1 MLNDKIVAGEWVRKA
16 CQRHR
21 DDRQHGKKRGIWF
34 DENSAAKAIRF
45 FALLRHSKGEWAGQV
60 FVLEPWQQFI
70 VWCLFGWKR
79 EGTDFRRFRTA
90 YLEVARKNG
99 KSTLMAGIGLYLFF
113 ADNEP
118 GAEVYTAA
126 TKRDQAKIVWGEAKR
141 MVQSSP
147 GLRSQIG
154 VYVSNM
160 HIPES
165 ASKFEPL
172 GADEDSLD
180 GLNIHAA
187 IVDELHAHKTRNV
200 WDVLETATGSR
211 RQPIQLAVTTAGHDR
226 HTICWEQHE
235 YVEKILDKVLEDD
248 TYFGLIYTTDPKD
261 DWQDQSLWIKSNPN
275 IGVSVKEDDLIR
287 KAERAR
293 EVPTA
298 LNAFLRLH
306 MNQWTESETRWL
318 SPESWNKCADAV
330 NPDALRGRIC
340 YGGLD
345 LSTTTDLSAFIL
357 VFPPLTEDDKYELL
371 CRFFVPQDNIAARVK
386 RDRVPYDVWIRQG
399 LIKATPGN
407 VIDYAFIL
415 NQIDEDSQ
423 NFDLREIAFDRWGA
437 AKITQDLQDR
447 GLEVV
452 AFGQG
457 FQSMSAPSKE
467 LEKLVLGQQL
477 SHGGNAVLSWMMSNV
492 VMRTDPAGNLKPD
505 KEKSREKIDGVVAA
519 IMALD
524 RALRVGDGG
533 KSVYET
539 RGVLTFPT

>member
-1 MLNDKIVAGEWVRKA
+1 VLNDKIVAGEWVRKA